1 VFPGAST
8 PPGYRI
14 NIAGEFPQPGIHS
27 DLPRSVPKAR
37 DQEGSYFSTAKSG
50 PILRRYVQEASCNE
64 SLRLG
69 SQSSHHSYMPFME
82 EGGGET
88 GKATGTRE
96 AVMLWECTSL
106 CQAIFHPKRS
116 VLCDATGK

>member
-1 VFPGAST
+1 MAIIEKNRKEEGLILALRFRCLNRALLAPSLRSVVRKVIIGCVGTNLLTSW
-8 PPGYRI
+8 
-14 NIAGEFPQPGIHS
+14 QPGN
-27 DLPRSVPKAR
+27 R
-37 DQEGSYFSTAKSG
+37 EGDGERQKERNG
-50 PILRRYVQEASCNE
+50 QR
-64 SLRLG
+64 
-69 SQSSHHSYMPFME
+69 
-82 EGGGET
+82 GGET